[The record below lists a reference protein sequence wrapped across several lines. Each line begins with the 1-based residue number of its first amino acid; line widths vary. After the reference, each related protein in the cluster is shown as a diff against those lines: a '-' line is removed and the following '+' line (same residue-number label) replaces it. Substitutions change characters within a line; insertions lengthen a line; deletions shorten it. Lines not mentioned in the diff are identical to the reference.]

1 MYHLLEERAMAC
13 MSTSSEKDQYT
24 DWEMRY
30 RSQKRK
36 KEPHLG
42 EKRWNKADINSYS
55 NSIIKQN

>member
-30 RSQKRK
+30 SEPKK
-36 KEPHLG
+36 KERASFRRKG
-42 EKRWNKADINSYS
+42 
-55 NSIIKQN
+55 IKQI